1 MSTTGVPTPIQPAQS
16 TPGQPGAQQPWWK
29 RALQGA
35 GQGVQAQQGQQGRPQ
50 PGGGGGIPS
59 SMPQKNNPYG
69 SLAAAGVGAARGLMR
84 PPVNNGPRMG
94 GPQIQQAQGAA
105 PNMNTPPPAMP
116 ARPNPGAQGAAPI
129 GGPGITQ
136 PVPPPTPPVGSTP
149 PIPGAQSNMSPSP
162 AGQPG
167 MPPVQSDMMS
177 APMDQSG
184 GMAGG
189 RVVSKPTVALLGEK
203 GPEAVVPMNSN
214 KDNKVRPAA
223 LMGRR
228 SYGE

>member
-1 MSTTGVPTPIQPAQS
+1 MSTTGVPTPLQPAQS
-16 TPGQPGAQQPWWK
+16 QPGQPGPQQAQQPWWK
-29 RALQGA
+29 RAATAGA
-35 GQGVQAQQGQQGRPQ
+35 GALNGAGGVQSTMVRPTQQGGA
-50 PGGGGGIPS
+50 PGT

-69 SLAAAGVGAARGLMR
+69 SLAAAGVGAARNMMTPR
-84 PPVNNGPRMG
+84 VNNGPRMG
-94 GPQIQQAQGAA
+94 GPQMQQAQGAA
-105 PNMNTPPPAMP
+105 PNMGAPPPAMP
-116 ARPNPGAQGAAPI
+116 ARPNPGAQGAQPI
-129 GGPGITQ
+129 GPDRSNPI
-136 PVPPPTPPVGSTP
+136 GSTP
-149 PIPGAQSNMSPSP
+149 PIPGAQSNMSPLP

-167 MPPVQSDMMS
+167 MPPAQSDMMS